1 VAEATT
7 TLASIIGSCAAL
19 SSSATQPWHNT
30 GATCAQT
37 RAPLASKG
45 EHACDVFARI
55 GSSCSLVWRRYAS
68 DGARYGVWRMKT
80 SEPRERVLDPF
91 EALGPIE
98 PKGLADPVP
107 LFRAA
112 SS

>member
-1 VAEATT
+1 
-7 TLASIIGSCAAL
+7 
-19 SSSATQPWHNT
+19 
-30 GATCAQT
+30 
-37 RAPLASKG
+37 
-45 EHACDVFARI
+45 
-55 GSSCSLVWRRYAS
+55 
-68 DGARYGVWRMKT
+68 MKT